1 MKIAVFG
8 GTFNPVHNGHIAIAR
23 AVLKYIGAAQ
33 ILFVPCNRP
42 YHKDKANPDV
52 RLVLGRHR
60 LEMVKL
66 AIRYDLYFD
75 ASDIDLKRKGPT
87 YSIDTVHK
95 LKKIYPTAKLFFI
108 IGADTLMELHQ
119 WHKIGELMQLVRFV
133 IAPRPGYNLYQ
144 VKSRMRFPREVIKG
158 ITRYSLED
166 PRINVS
172 STQIRSLI
180 REGKS
185 IKNLVPP
192 EVEEYISRH
201 RLYHYSGSL
210 SGADSAT
217 NYTSAVRT

>member
-1 MKIAVFG
+1 MKIAIFG
-8 GTFNPVHNGHIAIAR
+8 GTFNPVHNGHLAIAR

-33 ILFVPCNRP
+33 ILFVPCRRP
-42 YHKDKANPDV
+42 YHKGWADQPDS
-52 RLVLGRHR
+52 RLVPGYHR
-60 LEMVKL
+60 LEMIKQ
-66 AIRYDLYFD
+66 ASRYDLYFD

-87 YSIDTVHK
+87 YSIDTVHE
-95 LKKIYPTAKLFFI
+95 LKKIHPSAKFFFI
-108 IGADTLMELHQ
+108 IGADTLAELHQ

-133 IAPRPGYNLYQ
+133 VAPRPGYNLAN
-144 VKSRMRFPREVIKG
+144 VKSRMPFPREVIKG

-172 STQIRSLI
+172 STQIRALI

-201 RLYHYSGSL
+201 RLYHYSGS
-210 SGADSAT
+210 
-217 NYTSAVRT
+217 

>member
-8 GTFNPVHNGHIAIAR
+8 GTFNPVHNGHLAIAR
-23 AVLKYIGAAQ
+23 AAMKYLGAAQ
-33 ILFVPCNRP
+33 VIFVPCNRP
-42 YHKDKANPDV
+42 YHKDWTNADGRRH

-66 AIRYDLYFD
+66 ATRYDLYFD

-95 LKKIYPTAKLFFI
+95 LKKIYPSAKFFFI

-133 IAPRPGYNLYQ
+133 IAPRPGYILYK
-144 VKSRMRFPREVIKG
+144 VKNQMRFPKENIKEL
-158 ITRYSLED
+158 TRYFMDE
-166 PRINVS
+166 PRINIS
-172 STQIRSLI
+172 STRIRALV

-192 EVEEYISRH
+192 EVEKYISQH
-201 RLYHYSGSL
+201 RLY
-210 SGADSAT
+210 
-217 NYTSAVRT
+217 R